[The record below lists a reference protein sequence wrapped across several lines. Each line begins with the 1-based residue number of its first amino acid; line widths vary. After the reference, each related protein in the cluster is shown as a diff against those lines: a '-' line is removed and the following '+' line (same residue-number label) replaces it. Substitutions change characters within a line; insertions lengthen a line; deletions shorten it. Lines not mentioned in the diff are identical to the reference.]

1 MHGKT
6 NLFTFVS
13 LNHTLLET
21 GEHISDRNLI
31 ESLQKGDLE
40 AYDSIFRKYGSRLY
54 GFALKYLRSEEEAEE
69 LVQDV
74 FLKVWENRKNLK
86 GESLQAY
93 LFTLSYHNM
102 CRLFR
107 KRTCHEKLVKELT
120 DTSSG
125 SFTIEEKIDYQS
137 VLEQVDQLI
146 EKLPPRQKTI
156 FIKSRK
162 EGKSTKEI
170 AAELDLVPGTVDNQ
184 ISEALKFIRKHL
196 GNNFALLL
204 FFSFFLK

>member
-1 MHGKT
+1 
-6 NLFTFVS
+6 
-13 LNHTLLET
+13 
-21 GEHISDRNLI
+21 
-31 ESLQKGDLE
+31 
-40 AYDSIFRKYGSRLY
+40 
-54 GFALKYLRSEEEAEE
+54 
-69 LVQDV
+69 
-74 FLKVWENRKNLK
+74 
-86 GESLQAY
+86 
-93 LFTLSYHNM
+93 M

-107 KRTCHEKLVKELT
+107 KRGYHERMVKELT
-120 DTSSG
+120 DTSAI
-125 SFTIEEKIDYQS
+125 SFTIDEQIDYQS
-137 VLEQVDQLI
+137 ILIQVDDLI